1 MAAPMKL
8 CVFLIVFFMATNI
21 KGQKKGCP
29 SICVCKRGTV
39 YCNHRNLKAVPVEIQ
54 PSTKSLYLQGNNF
67 TVIRSNTFANLT
79 NLVRL
84 SLAVSNIH
92 VLEEDAFVGLK
103 KLRYLNLPDNNI
115 SQIASKLFQGFST
128 LQLLDLDDNN
138 IQTLPSGLFIRM
150 FSLKTLHLNNNNISN
165 LEKFAFRGL
174 KNLLD
179 LHLKENSIA
188 SISTEAFVGL
198 ENLQHLYLNENKLT
212 AVPTASFAE
221 TKNLYLLQ
229 LADNEIE
236 VLENNAFAMLQQLT
250 YLFLGGNKLKDL
262 PTDPFNA
269 LPSLRTLSL
278 HRNQFTGLN
287 TTAFRNLYSL
297 EALDLSNQTMEWIGA
312 VSFVGLVA
320 LESLSLYN
328 NSLEILDED
337 VILPLLQIRSLNLN
351 SNPWRCDCELQGL
364 WEWLQD
370 TTARTRV
377 TCQSPESHRGREL
390 RFIKQSALVCRTS
403 TLAPTGTEHTSTTT
417 TQPTSIAS
425 TPRVGTTASAAV
437 IPTERLSTATK
448 SVYTGDYYI
457 SNPWVDDQK
466 TVKAYVEPV
475 TTDSKVNHTAH
486 ADLSKVTNHGKH
498 ETSLTATQLTFIAL
512 GVVVVLIAAIVMG
525 VVMCLDRQQR
535 HIEQQL
541 IVPAEND
548 HPNPTVKT
556 NTEICG
562 YPITWKNGTDQVVN
576 NPTFGVD
583 VSPGQARRSLI
594 AELTM
599 EFDEETEDVADM
611 LTKTHAYHS
620 HKNHKKC
627 KKFRRADNKEDQ
639 FTDVL

>member
-1 MAAPMKL
+1 MKL
-8 CVFLIVFFMATNI
+8 CVLLVVVLFMATNI
-21 KGQKKGCP
+21 EGQKKGCP
-29 SICVCKRGTV
+29 RICVCKRGTV
-39 YCNHRNLKAVPVEIQ
+39 YCNHRNLRAIPAEIQ

-67 TVIRSNTFANLT
+67 TVIRSSTFQNLT

-92 VLEEDAFVGLK
+92 VLEEDAFKGLR
-103 KLRYLNLPDNNI
+103 KLRYLNLPKNNI
-115 SQIASKLFQGFST
+115 SQIASRLFKGFST

-138 IQTLPSGLFIRM
+138 IQTLPSGLFIKM
-150 FSLKTLHLNNNNISN
+150 LSLKTLHLDSNNISS
-165 LEKFAFRGL
+165 LQKFTFQGL

-179 LHLKENSIA
+179 LNLKQNSIT
-188 SISTEAFVGL
+188 SISSKAFVGL
-198 ENLQHLYLNENKLT
+198 ENLQHLYLNGNKLP
-212 AVPTASFAE
+212 AVPTASLAE

-236 VLENNAFAMLQQLT
+236 ILENNAFAMLQQLT
-250 YLFLGGNKLKDL
+250 YLFLGGNQLKDL

-278 HRNQFTGLN
+278 HRNQFTTLN
-287 TTAFRNLYSL
+287 TTSFRNLYSL
-297 EALDLSNQTMEWIGA
+297 EALDLSNQTIEWIGS

-328 NSLEILDED
+328 NSLQSLEED
-337 VILPLLQIRSLNLN
+337 VVLPLLQIRSLNLN
-351 SNPWRCDCELQGL
+351 NNPWRCDCELQGL

-377 TCQSPESHRGREL
+377 TCQSPESQRGQEL
-390 RFIKQSALVCRTS
+390 RFVKQSALACGTS
-403 TLAPTGTEHTSTTT
+403 TPAEYIST
-417 TQPTSIAS
+417 TQPTKRDIVS
-425 TPRVGTTASAAV
+425 TAQVGTTSVKV
-437 IPTERLSTATK
+437 IPTQMSSTVTTR
-448 SVYTGDYYI
+448 SIYTGDYYI

-466 TVKAYVEPV
+466 TAKAYTEPV
-475 TTDSKVNHTAH
+475 TTSKDNHTAY

-498 ETSLTATQLTFIAL
+498 GPGLTTTQLTFIAL
-512 GVVVVLIAAIVMG
+512 GVLVVLIAAIVMG

-535 HIEQQL
+535 QIEQQL
-541 IVPAEND
+541 IIPSEND
-548 HPNPTVKT
+548 HLNPITKSD
-556 NTEICG
+556 TEICG
-562 YPITWKNGTDQVVN
+562 YPVSRRNGTDQVVN
-576 NPTFGVD
+576 NPTFGD

-599 EFDEETEDVADM
+599 EFDDETEDVADM